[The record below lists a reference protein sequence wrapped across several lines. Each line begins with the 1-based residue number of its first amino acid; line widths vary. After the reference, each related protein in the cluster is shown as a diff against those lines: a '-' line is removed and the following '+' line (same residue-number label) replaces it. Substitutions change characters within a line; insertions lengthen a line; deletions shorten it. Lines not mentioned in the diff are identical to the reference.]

1 MQILRIFKLLK
12 LSLFLKLVEKK
23 EVKSGTAVVAR
34 VESCA
39 LMFYVA
45 TERQG
50 LEIWKSRSQTHTRLS
65 WDTCFQFG
73 EKGFLCFAYYYL
85 TPLVGNMMYI

>member
-1 MQILRIFKLLK
+1 MG
-12 LSLFLKLVEKK
+12 KK

-50 LEIWKSRSQTHTRLS
+50 LEIWKSWSQTQREGV
-65 WDTCFQFG
+65 FM
-73 EKGFLCFAYYYL
+73 LCLLLPYS
-85 TPLVGNMMYI
+85 PGGQHDVYIE